1 MVLCCFL
8 LRFTRLLNEPKFRVL
23 RGGIGLS
30 VGFLAVCQ
38 QASLVAAAGAG
49 GGGVVVVVIVIVL
62 VLELY

>member
-49 GGGVVVVVIVIVL
+49 GGGGVVVIVIVL

>member
-30 VGFLAVCQ
+30 VGFLAGCQ
-38 QASLVAAAGAG
+38 QASLGAAAGAG
-49 GGGVVVVVIVIVL
+49 GGGGVVVIVIVL